1 MLESMRNA
9 AKSWVAKV
17 LMALLVLS
25 FSVWGIKDVSSNF
38 ADNILGWFG
47 WGPKDLVKVG
57 SKTILATEYTNALQR
72 TIKVMSQ
79 QTGQQ
84 MTIDEAHKLGVDKQ
98 VLDGL
103 IAKVAVDAQRD
114 QLKLAISDNAI
125 RDDIVSNKMFQD
137 SGGKFDKTIFERL
150 LQQNGYT
157 EAGFVAREREGQL
170 HSAVTNVAAAEI
182 TLPKT
187 FNLAVA
193 QFGGQTRD
201 ARYFTVTAS
210 EADVIPP
217 TEEDLKKQYAATP
230 KVYTAPEYRSIAVMK
245 VDPADIA
252 SKVSVTP
259 EEIKAGYE
267 KYKTDFFIPEVRT
280 ILQVTFPSLDAAKKA
295 KSRVAGGEDLM
306 KIATELGLKEA
317 DILLKDRMKGDFLD
331 AKISDAAFAL
341 KEGAVSE
348 PVEGSLAT
356 AILKAV
362 KVTPEKQSTLAE
374 VTPDLTKRLQLDKA
388 KDEIQSIYSAVEDA
402 RAQQTKFEQIAEKA
416 GIPFVLIPAVNAA
429 GQDKAGKDVEL
440 ASKPEVIKAS
450 YSSDVGVENDA
461 LSQGDGYVWYEVR
474 EVIPSALKPLDVVKD
489 EVKKNFIAEKLRGAS
504 AEKAKKMVERL
515 NAGTSFDSLAAEA
528 KATINTAAGIKR
540 NEASA
545 DFDGPDVTALFSV
558 PDKGFAWSLG
568 GDGKSARVMEVTKDT
583 IPSMMATSDSIKKLQ
598 ADSAS
603 GLAEDVGQSYVLAL
617 RQNSNVSINEPLWR
631 QNTGTEQ
638 AQ

>member
-1 MLESMRNA
+1 MLETMRNA
-9 AKSWVAKV
+9 AKGWVAKV

-25 FSVWGIKDVSSNF
+25 FSIWGVKDVSSNF
-38 ADNILGWFG
+38 TDNILGWFG
-47 WGPKDLVKVG
+47 WGPKDLVKVAG
-57 SKTILATEYTNALQR
+57 KTILATEYTSALQR
-72 TIKVMSQ
+72 TLKLMSDQ
-79 QTGQQ
+79 SGQQ
-84 MTIDEAHKLGVDKQ
+84 VTIDVAHKMGVDKQ

-114 QLKLAISDNAI
+114 QLKLAVSDNSI
-125 RDDIVSNKMFQD
+125 RDDILSNKMFQD
-137 SGGKFDKTIFERL
+137 SAGKFDKTIFDRL

-157 EAGFVAREREGQL
+157 EAGFVAREREGRL
-170 HSAVTNVAAAEI
+170 HAAVTSVATAEV

-210 EADVIPP
+210 EADIVAP
-217 TEEDLKKQYAATP
+217 TDEDLKKQYAESP
-230 KVYTAPEYRSIAVMK
+230 KAYTAPEYRSIAEMK

-252 SKVSVTP
+252 SKVSVTFD
-259 EEIKAGYE
+259 EIKAGYD
-267 KYKTDFFIPEVRT
+267 KYKADFFTPETRT
-280 ILQVTFPSLDAAKKA
+280 ILQVTFSSLDAAKAA
-295 KSRVAGGEDLM
+295 KIRITAGEDLM
-306 KIATELGLKEA
+306 KIATELKLKEA

-348 PVEGSLAT
+348 PVEGSLAI
-356 AILKAV
+356 AIVKAV

-374 VTPDLTKRLQLDKA
+374 VTPDLTKRLQLEKA
-388 KDEIQSIYSAVEDA
+388 KDEIQSIYAAVEDA

-416 GIPFVLIPAVNAA
+416 GIPFVLIPAVSAT
-429 GQDKAGKDVEL
+429 GQDKAGKDLEM
-440 ASKPEVIKAS
+440 AYKQEVLKAA

-474 EVIPSALKPLDVVKD
+474 EVIPSALKPFDAVKD
-489 EVKKNFIAEKLRGAS
+489 EVKKDFVAEKMRS
-504 AEKAKKMVERL
+504 AAGEKAKKLVERL
-515 NAGTSFDSLAAEA
+515 RAGTSFDSLATEA
-528 KATINTAAGIKR
+528 KVSISTASGIKR

-568 GDGKSARVMEVTKDT
+568 GDGKSARVMEVAKDT

-598 ADSAS
+598 ADSTA
-603 GLAEDVGQSYVLAL
+603 GLGDDLGQSYVLAL
-617 RQNSNVSINEPLWR
+617 RQNSSVSINEPLWR

>member
-1 MLESMRNA
+1 MLETMRNA
-9 AKSWVAKV
+9 AKGWVAKV

-25 FSVWGIKDVSSNF
+25 FSIWGVKDVSSNF
-38 ADNILGWFG
+38 TDNILGWFG
-47 WGPKDLVKVG
+47 WGPKDLVKVAG
-57 SKTILATEYTNALQR
+57 KTILATEYTSALQR
-72 TIKVMSQ
+72 TLKLMSDQ
-79 QTGQQ
+79 SGQQ
-84 MTIDEAHKLGVDKQ
+84 VTIDVAHKMGVDKQ

-114 QLKLAISDNAI
+114 QLKLAVSDNSI
-125 RDDIVSNKMFQD
+125 RDDILSNKMFQD
-137 SGGKFDKTIFERL
+137 SAGKFDKTIFDRL

-157 EAGFVAREREGQL
+157 EAGFVAREREGRL
-170 HSAVTNVAAAEI
+170 HAAVTSVATAEV

-210 EADVIPP
+210 EADIVAP
-217 TEEDLKKQYAATP
+217 TDEDLKKQYAESP
-230 KVYTAPEYRSIAVMK
+230 KAYTAPEYRSIAEMK

-252 SKVSVTP
+252 SKVSVTSD
-259 EEIKAGYE
+259 EIKAGYD
-267 KYKTDFFIPEVRT
+267 KYKADFFTPETRT
-280 ILQVTFPSLDAAKKA
+280 ILQVTFSSLDAAKAA
-295 KSRVAGGEDLM
+295 KIRITAGEDLM
-306 KIATELGLKEA
+306 KIATELKLKEA

-348 PVEGSLAT
+348 PVEGSLAI
-356 AILKAV
+356 AIVKAV

-374 VTPDLTKRLQLDKA
+374 VTPDLTKRLQLEKA
-388 KDEIQSIYSAVEDA
+388 KDEIQSIYAAVEDA

-416 GIPFVLIPAVNAA
+416 GIPFVLIPAVSAT
-429 GQDKAGKDVEL
+429 GQDKAGKDLEM
-440 ASKPEVIKAS
+440 AYKQEVLKAA

-474 EVIPSALKPLDVVKD
+474 EVIPSALKPFDAVKD
-489 EVKKNFIAEKLRGAS
+489 EVKKDFVAEKMRS
-504 AEKAKKMVERL
+504 AAGEKAKKLVERL
-515 NAGTSFDSLAAEA
+515 RAGTSFDSLATEA
-528 KATINTAAGIKR
+528 KVSISTASGIKR

-568 GDGKSARVMEVTKDT
+568 GDGKSARVMEVAKDT

-598 ADSAS
+598 ADSTA
-603 GLAEDVGQSYVLAL
+603 GLGDDLGQSYVLAL
-617 RQNSNVSINEPLWR
+617 RQNSSVSINEPLWR

>member
-1 MLESMRNA
+1 MLETMRNA
-9 AKSWVAKV
+9 AKGWVAKV

-25 FSVWGIKDVSSNF
+25 FSVWGVKDVSSNF

-47 WGPKDLVKVG
+47 WGPKDLVKVAG
-57 SKTILATEYTNALQR
+57 KTILATEYTTALQR

-79 QTGQQ
+79 QSGQQ
-84 MTIDEAHKLGVDKQ
+84 VTIDEAHKLGVDKQ

-114 QLKLAISDNAI
+114 QLKLAVSDNSI
-125 RDDIVSNKMFQD
+125 RDDILSNKLFQD
-137 SGGKFDKTIFERL
+137 SAGKFDKTIFDRL

-157 EAGFVAREREGQL
+157 EAGFVAREREGRL
-170 HSAVTNVAAAEI
+170 HAAVTSVASSEI
-182 TLPKT
+182 ALPKT

-201 ARYFTVTAS
+201 ARYFTVTAT
-210 EADVIPP
+210 EADVTPP
-217 TEEDLKKQYAATP
+217 TDDDLKKQYAASP
-230 KVYTAPEYRSIAVMK
+230 KVYTAQEYRSIAVMK
-245 VDPADIA
+245 VDPADIS
-252 SKVSVTP
+252 SKVTVTP
-259 EEIKAGYE
+259 EEIKTGYD
-267 KYKTDFFIPEVRT
+267 KYKTDFFRPETRT
-280 ILQVTFPSLDAAKKA
+280 VLQVTFPSLDAAKKA
-295 KSRVAGGEDLM
+295 KTRIAAGEDLM
-306 KIATELGLKEA
+306 KIAFELGQKEA
-317 DILLKDRMKGDFLD
+317 DILLKDRMKSDFFD
-331 AKISDAAFAL
+331 VKISDAAFAL
-341 KEGAVSE
+341 KEGDVSE

-356 AILKAV
+356 AIVKAM

-374 VTPDLTKRLQLDKA
+374 VTPDLTKRLQLEKA
-388 KDEIQSIYSAVEDA
+388 KDEIQSIYAAVEDA

-416 GIPFVLIPAVNAA
+416 GIPFALIPAVSAM
-429 GQDKAGKDVEL
+429 GQDKEGKDIEM
-440 ASKPEVIKAS
+440 ASKPEVLKAS

-474 EVIPSALKPLDVVKD
+474 EVIPSALKPFDSVKD
-489 EVKKNFIAEKLRGAS
+489 EVKKNFVAEKMRGA
-504 AEKAKKMVERL
+504 AGEKAKKFVDRL
-515 NAGTSFDSLAAEA
+515 RSGTNFDSLATEA
-528 KATINTAAGIKR
+528 KATINTALGIKR

-583 IPSMMATSDSIKKLQ
+583 IPSMMATSDTIKKLQ
-598 ADSAS
+598 TDSAA
-603 GLAEDVGQSYVLAL
+603 GLAGDVGQSYLLAL

-638 AQ
+638 TQ

>member
-1 MLESMRNA
+1 MLETMRNA
-9 AKSWVAKV
+9 AKGWVAKV

-25 FSVWGIKDVSSNF
+25 FSVWGVKDVSSNF
-38 ADNILGWFG
+38 TDNILGWFG
-47 WGPKDLVKVG
+47 WGPKDLVKVAG
-57 SKTILATEYTNALQR
+57 KTILATEYTTALQR

-79 QTGQQ
+79 QSGQQ
-84 MTIDEAHKLGVDKQ
+84 VTIDEAHKLGVDKQ

-103 IAKVAVDAQRD
+103 IAQVAVDAQRD
-114 QLKLAISDNAI
+114 QLKLAVSDNSI
-125 RDDIVSNKMFQD
+125 RDDILSNKVFQD
-137 SGGKFDKTIFERL
+137 SAGKFDKTMFDRL

-157 EAGFVAREREGQL
+157 EAGFVARERDGRL
-170 HSAVTNVAAAEI
+170 HAAVTSVASAEI
-182 TLPKT
+182 ALPKT

-201 ARYFTVTAS
+201 ARYFTVTAT
-210 EADVIPP
+210 ETDIAPP
-217 TEEDLKKQYAATP
+217 TEDELKKQYAASP
-230 KVYTAPEYRSIAVMK
+230 LVYTAPEYRSVAIMK

-252 SKVSVTP
+252 AKVSVTP
-259 EEIKAGYE
+259 EEIKVGYD
-267 KYKTDFFIPEVRT
+267 KFKTDFFTPEVRT
-280 ILQVTFPSLDAAKKA
+280 ILQVTFPTLDAAKKA
-295 KSRVAGGEDLM
+295 KVRVAAGEDLM
-306 KIATELGLKEA
+306 KIAADLKLKEA

-331 AKISDAAFAL
+331 AKIADAAFVL

-348 PVEGSLAT
+348 PVEGSLAI
-356 AILKAV
+356 AIVEAI

-374 VTPDLTKRLQLDKA
+374 VTPDLTKRLQLEKA
-388 KDEIQSIYSAVEDA
+388 KDEIQSIYAAVEDA

-416 GIPFVLIPAVNAA
+416 GIPFVLIPAVSAT
-429 GQDKAGKDVEL
+429 GQDKAGKDIEM
-440 ASKPEVIKAS
+440 ASKQEVLKAA

-474 EVIPSALKPLDVVKD
+474 EVIPSALKPLDAVKD
-489 EVKKNFIAEKLRGAS
+489 EVKKNFIAEKMRGA
-504 AEKAKKMVERL
+504 AGEKAKKLVDRL
-515 NAGTSFDSLAAEA
+515 RSGTNFDSLAIEV
-528 KATINTAAGIKR
+528 KATINTALGIKR

-583 IPSMMATSDSIKKLQ
+583 IPSMMATSDTIKKLQ
-598 ADSAS
+598 TESAA
-603 GLAEDVGQSYVLAL
+603 GLAGDVGQSYLLAL

-638 AQ
+638 TQ